1 MRHLGPLI
9 LIEVCRHRIMSPE
22 NTTVKRRPILATL
35 LLASIVGFLRLDNL
49 LGAEKS
55 KGPERW
61 ESTIAK
67 LEAEDK
73 ENPPAEGGIMFLG
86 SSSIRMWKVDKWFP
100 GLPVVNR
107 GFGGSQIADSLFYA
121 ERIVVPRKPR
131 VIVFYAGDNDIAAGK
146 TPERVFADYQ
156 AFVAKIHKHLPK
168 TKIAFVAIKPSISRW
183 KLVEPMRKANRM
195 IEELSSKDELLEY
208 LDVDTPMIG
217 ADGRPRKELFLKDG
231 LHMSDAGYQ
240 IWTDLIMPHLK

>member
-1 MRHLGPLI
+1 MG
-9 LIEVCRHRIMSPE
+9 CRE
-22 NTTVKRRPILATL
+22 
-35 LLASIVGFLRLDNL
+35 
-49 LGAEKS
+49 
-55 KGPERW
+55 
-61 ESTIAK
+61 
-67 LEAEDK
+67 
-73 ENPPAEGGIMFLG
+73 
-86 SSSIRMWKVDKWFP
+86 WFP

-183 KLVEPMRKANRM
+183 RLVE
-195 IEELSSKDELLEY
+195 
-208 LDVDTPMIG
+208 T
-217 ADGRPRKELFLKDG
+217 
-231 LHMSDAGYQ
+231 DAQGEPDDRR
-240 IWTDLIMPHLK
+240 IVFEG